1 VVGQGLWRA
10 PGDCND
16 VSNALS
22 QALKNR
28 CERAFQSLSYV
39 RFGNVFVK
47 CRRQGA
53 SDPSLR

>member
-1 VVGQGLWRA
+1 MVLQLLWGEKKNLPLNESEFNRDLLDTVVVGQGLWRA

-28 CERAFQSLSYV
+28 CER
-39 RFGNVFVK
+39 
-47 CRRQGA
+47 
-53 SDPSLR
+53 